1 MTRRAVSESED
12 SASEAEHGAQAL
24 SLGWNGNSISEITAL
39 FRAAQSHANRA
50 DSEKAETMFLK
61 ALKGYGVL
69 LGPTHEDAT
78 KVAIAV
84 ANFYTEQGR
93 FNDADKVVEE
103 LCQHYIKKFG
113 FKDRRTRQVI
123 LQVVELLNGCDRQ
136 IDAAAF
142 LGRSKELAEADAEE
156 VFRRPNKRSKSRR
169 QGSISRRHAAT
180 PSAEILAAEEI
191 TAGSDPDQIEYGI
204 QVARTHVA
212 VKDGAVEAYLKAIIE
227 HCQGHG
233 EALEIQNLR
242 ARCELSKFYSKI
254 AQVHSH
260 NSAFSSAIGT
270 AEAIIRRERWEKE
283 RFKSFETME
292 ALLELVASVLKAGFD
307 FQAANT
313 FTQIIQKADNDFGW
327 DDERTIWAKIS
338 IGIVFQRYRN
348 WESAKPWFEFAHA
361 ASFVANGEEDGI
373 TRSLQTAMEKRHFSY
388 VSDEGRPF
396 KTIFGVSG
404 LMVRPNRLHLD

>member
-12 SASEAEHGAQAL
+12 SASEAEHGDKAL

-39 FRAAQSHANRA
+39 FRAAQSHA
-50 DSEKAETMFLK
+50 DSERAETMFLK

-103 LCQHYIKKFG
+103 LCQHYITKFG
-113 FKDRRTRQVI
+113 FKHRRTQQVI
-123 LQVVELLNGCDRQ
+123 LQVVELLNGCDRR
-136 IDAAAF
+136 IDALAF
-142 LGRSKELAEADAEE
+142 LSRSKELAEDDSEE
-156 VFRRPNKRSKSRR
+156 GFRRPNKRSKSRR

-180 PSAEILAAEEI
+180 PPAEILDAEEI

-212 VKDGAVEAYLKAIIE
+212 VKDEAVEAYLKAIIE
-227 HCQGHG
+227 HCDGHG

-242 ARCELSKFYSKI
+242 ARCELSNFYSKI
-254 AQVHSH
+254 GQVHSH

-270 AEAIIRRERWEKE
+270 AEAIIRRERWDKGH
-283 RFKSFETME
+283 FKSFETME

-307 FQAANT
+307 LQAAAT
-313 FTQIIQKADNDFGW
+313 FTEIVQKADNNFGW

-338 IGIVFQRYRN
+338 IGIVYQRYRN
-348 WESAKPWFEFAHA
+348 WESAKPWFEFAYA
-361 ASFVANGEEDGI
+361 ASFAANGEEDGI

-388 VSDEGRPF
+388 VADEGRPF

-404 LMVRPNRLHLD
+404 LTLRPNRLHLD